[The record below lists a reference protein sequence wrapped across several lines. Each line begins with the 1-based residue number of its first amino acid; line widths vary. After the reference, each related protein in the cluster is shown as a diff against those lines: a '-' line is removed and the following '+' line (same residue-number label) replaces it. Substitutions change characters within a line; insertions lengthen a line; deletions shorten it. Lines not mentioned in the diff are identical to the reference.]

1 MRRLIPALILFV
13 LSASARADSLDIF
26 LNNNTVSADYLSSF
40 RGADINI
47 GMLFNNRSDWVANA
61 GLLVL
66 GREYG
71 GKNKVEGGLGGKVFL
86 SSLNGT
92 SVLAIGIGGQAIYF
106 PQSSKLGFGG
116 FAYYAPDITTN
127 GGRSFLQYGARAE
140 FQLIETASV
149 YLGVHNISAEL
160 DSGASRTVDDG
171 IHIGINLRF

>member
-1 MRRLIPALILFV
+1 MRRFLLAVTLV
-13 LSASARADSLDIF
+13 LSSLSARADGLDMF

-40 RGADINI
+40 RGADVNI

-71 GKNKVEGGLGGKVFL
+71 GNNKVEGGFGGKVFL

-92 SVLAIGIGGQAIYF
+92 SMLAIGIGGQAIYF
-106 PQSSKLGFGG
+106 PRSSKFGFGG

-140 FQLIETASV
+140 YQLIETASI
-149 YLGVHNISAEL
+149 YLGVHNITAEL

-171 IHIGINLRF
+171 IHVGINLRF